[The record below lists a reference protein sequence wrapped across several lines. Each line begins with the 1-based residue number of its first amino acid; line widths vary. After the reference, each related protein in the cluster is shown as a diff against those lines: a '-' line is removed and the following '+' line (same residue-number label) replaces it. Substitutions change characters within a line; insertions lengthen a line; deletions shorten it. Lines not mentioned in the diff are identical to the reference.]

1 LIIEYSLII
10 QDGNKAKQQNKENEM
25 KVIIA
30 NRESLIIDRNSEE
43 ARQYDTIVKIQSSTS
58 PQPFFAINFVD
69 GKAVGGMTITE
80 MMKEN
85 IKAQAIKIGAK
96 IEE

>member
-1 LIIEYSLII
+1 
-10 QDGNKAKQQNKENEM
+10 M
-25 KVIIA
+25 KIIIA

-43 ARQYDTIVKIQSSTS
+43 ARQFDAIVKIQSSTVA
-58 PQPFFAINFVD
+58 QPYFAINFLD